1 MYSFPFI
8 TEELLKEALNTIT
21 LLTVYTPDCKQ
32 QLKTMKKYPQIQDI
46 VHFKSGMYCY
56 Y

>member
-21 LLTVYTPDCKQ
+21 LFYGLYTR
-32 QLKTMKKYPQIQDI
+32 M
-46 VHFKSGMYCY
+46 
-56 Y
+56 